1 MYHQVRFD
9 LQMNIQERP
18 TDSRLAG
25 AFGATLILDLDTDE
39 ILAATPQAHTLL
51 KDPSLVGSRF
61 SNLVADDVAQMILF
75 VDEVI
80 HRGEAWTR
88 RITMRTRENDRIDCE
103 ISARSD
109 GKTLLIQIT
118 DLAALE
124 RRAEAAQA
132 ANMYSGGILEWQRA
146 QAFFSELERQNQLIL
161 NAAGE
166 GIYGVNAD
174 GKTTFVNRAAQ
185 EMLGWTDED
194 LLGQDIHTKIH
205 HHHLDGELY
214 PSNQCPIYQSFRYEQ
229 VNRIEDEVF
238 WRKDGKP
245 IRVEYVSTPIY
256 EGQKLAGAVVIFRD
270 ITDRWENERK
280 LREAMD
286 QVAALRDRL
295 EQENAYLQEAISIER
310 AHHDVVGQSP
320 AIRQILQRVEMV
332 SRTQANVLIT
342 GESGTGK
349 AMVASAIH
357 NDSDRRRRPLIH
369 FKCGSVTP
377 DMFESELFGHVRGA
391 FTGALRDKPGKLELA
406 HGGTLFLDEVAD
418 IPLEQQGQL
427 LDALQNRRVTRL
439 GDDRARSLELR
450 VVAATSR
457 NLDREVQA
465 GRMRPELVFF
475 LNVFPIHCTPLRE
488 RPDDIPLLA
497 AHFLKLV
504 CKRLSRTPPI
514 ITEGTIRTLQQYDW
528 PGNVRE
534 LANVIERGA
543 IVSQGEKLVVD
554 IRPDAAPAT
563 RKITTLLSEADIE
576 QIRVANTIACLQE
589 TNGRVS
595 GPNGAAALLGVKP
608 TTLYSRIKSL
618 GLSPDDWA

>member
-1 MYHQVRFD
+1 
-9 LQMNIQERP
+9 MNIQDRTP
-18 TDSRLAG
+18 DSRLAG

-39 ILAATPQAHTLL
+39 ILAATPQAHALL

-61 SNLVADDVAQMILF
+61 SNLVADDVPHMILF

-80 HRGEAWTR
+80 YRGEAWTR
-88 RITMRTRENDRIDCE
+88 RIILRTRENDPINCE
-103 ISARSD
+103 INGRSD
-109 GKTLLIQIT
+109 GKTLTLQIT

-124 RRAEAAQA
+124 RRAEAVQA
-132 ANMYSGGILEWQRA
+132 ASMYNGGILEWQRA

-194 LLGQDIHTKIH
+194 LLGEDIHTKIH
-205 HHHLDGELY
+205 HHHLDGEVY
-214 PSNQCPIYQSFRYEQ
+214 PSHECPIYQSFRYEQ

-256 EGQKLAGAVVIFRD
+256 EGQRLAGAVVIFRD
-270 ITDRWENERK
+270 ITERWENERK

-320 AIRQILQRVEMV
+320 AIQQILQRVEMV

-450 VVAATSR
+450 VVASTSR

-497 AHFLKLV
+497 AHFLNLV

-554 IRPDAAPAT
+554 IHPDAAPAT

-608 TTLYSRIKSL
+608 TTLYSRIKTL

>member
-1 MYHQVRFD
+1 MNKPHQ
-9 LQMNIQERP
+9 Q

-25 AFGATLILDLDTDE
+25 AFGATLALDLDTDR
-39 ILAATPQAHTLL
+39 ILAATPQAVQLL
-51 KDPSLVGSRF
+51 KDPALVGSRF
-61 SNLVADDVAQMILF
+61 SDLVADDVPQMILF
-75 VDEVI
+75 VEEVI
-80 HRGEAWTR
+80 YRGEAWTR
-88 RITMRTRENDRIDCE
+88 RIVLRTRTGEPIRCE
-103 ISARSD
+103 LNGRD
-109 GKTLLIQIT
+109 NGGTLLLQII

-124 RRAEAAQA
+124 RRAEAVEA
-132 ANMYSGGILEWQRA
+132 ATIYSGGILEWQRA
-146 QAFFSELERQNQLIL
+146 QAFFSELEQQNQLIL

-194 LLGQDIHTKIH
+194 LLGEDIHTKIH
-205 HHHLDGELY
+205 HHHLDGEVY
-214 PSNQCPIYQSFRYEQ
+214 PSHECPIYQSFRNEQ

-256 EGQKLAGAVVIFRD
+256 EGQVLAGAVVIFRD
-270 ITDRWENERK
+270 ITERWENERK

-310 AHHDVVGQSP
+310 AHHDVVGRSP
-320 AIRQILQRVEMV
+320 AIQQILQRVEMV

-369 FKCGSVTP
+369 FKCGSVTA
-377 DMFESELFGHVRGA
+377 DTFESELFGHVRGA

-427 LDALQNRRVTRL
+427 LDALQNRMVTRL

-450 VVAATSR
+450 VVASTSR

-465 GRMRPELVFF
+465 GRMRQELVFF

-497 AHFLKLV
+497 SHFLNLA
-504 CKRLSRTPPI
+504 CKRLGRTPPI
-514 ITEGTIRTLQQYDW
+514 ITAGTIRTLQQYDW

-543 IVSQGEKLVVD
+543 IVSRADKLLVD
-554 IRPDAAPAT
+554 IHPVSAPAT

-589 TNGRVS
+589 AKGRVS
-595 GPNGAAALLGVKP
+595 GPNGAAALLGIKP
-608 TTLYSRIKSL
+608 TTLYSRINAL
-618 GLSPDDWA
+618 GLTPDDWV

>member
-1 MYHQVRFD
+1 
-9 LQMNIQERP
+9 MNIQDRTP
-18 TDSRLAG
+18 DSRLAG

-39 ILAATPQAHTLL
+39 ILAATPQAHALL

-61 SNLVADDVAQMILF
+61 SNLVADDVPHMILF

-80 HRGEAWTR
+80 YRGEAWTR
-88 RITMRTRENDRIDCE
+88 RIILRTRENDRINCE
-103 ISARSD
+103 INGRSD
-109 GKTLLIQIT
+109 GKTLTLQIT

-124 RRAEAAQA
+124 RRAEAVQA
-132 ANMYSGGILEWQRA
+132 ASMYNGGILEWQRA

-194 LLGQDIHTKIH
+194 LLGEDIHTKIH
-205 HHHLDGELY
+205 HHHLDGEVY
-214 PSNQCPIYQSFRYEQ
+214 PSHECPIYQSFRYEQ

-256 EGQKLAGAVVIFRD
+256 EGQRLAGAVVIFRD
-270 ITDRWENERK
+270 ITERWENERK

-320 AIRQILQRVEMV
+320 AIQQILQRVEMV

-450 VVAATSR
+450 VVASTSR

-497 AHFLKLV
+497 AHFLNLV

-543 IVSQGEKLVVD
+543 IVSQGGKLVVD
-554 IRPDAAPAT
+554 IHPDAAPAT

-608 TTLYSRIKSL
+608 TTLYSRIKTL

>member
-1 MYHQVRFD
+1 M
-9 LQMNIQERP
+9 
-18 TDSRLAG
+18 
-25 AFGATLILDLDTDE
+25 
-39 ILAATPQAHTLL
+39 
-51 KDPSLVGSRF
+51 
-61 SNLVADDVAQMILF
+61 
-75 VDEVI
+75 
-80 HRGEAWTR
+80 
-88 RITMRTRENDRIDCE
+88 
-103 ISARSD
+103 
-109 GKTLLIQIT
+109 
-118 DLAALE
+118 
-124 RRAEAAQA
+124 
-132 ANMYSGGILEWQRA
+132 
-146 QAFFSELERQNQLIL
+146 
-161 NAAGE
+161 
-166 GIYGVNAD
+166 NAD

-194 LLGQDIHTKIH
+194 LLGEDIHTKIH
-205 HHHLDGELY
+205 HHHLDGEVY
-214 PSNQCPIYQSFRYEQ
+214 PSHECPIYQSFRYEQ

-256 EGQKLAGAVVIFRD
+256 EGQRLAGAVVIFRD
-270 ITDRWENERK
+270 ITERWENERK

-320 AIRQILQRVEMV
+320 AIQQILQRVEMV

-450 VVAATSR
+450 VVASTSR

-497 AHFLKLV
+497 AHFLNLV

-554 IRPDAAPAT
+554 IRPDAAPVT

-589 TNGRVS
+589 ANGRVS

-608 TTLYSRIKSL
+608 TTLYSRIKTL

>member
-1 MYHQVRFD
+1 
-9 LQMNIQERP
+9 MNIQDRTP
-18 TDSRLAG
+18 DSRLAG

-39 ILAATPQAHTLL
+39 ILAATPQAHALL

-61 SNLVADDVAQMILF
+61 SNLVADDVPHMILF

-80 HRGEAWTR
+80 YRGEAWTR
-88 RITMRTRENDRIDCE
+88 RIILRTRENDRINCE
-103 ISARSD
+103 INGRSD
-109 GKTLLIQIT
+109 GKTLTLKIT

-124 RRAEAAQA
+124 RRAEAVQA
-132 ANMYSGGILEWQRA
+132 ASMYNGGILEWQRA

-194 LLGQDIHTKIH
+194 LLGEDIHTKIH
-205 HHHLDGELY
+205 HHHLDGEVY
-214 PSNQCPIYQSFRYEQ
+214 PSHECPIYQSFRYEQ

-256 EGQKLAGAVVIFRD
+256 EGQRLAGAVVIFRD
-270 ITDRWENERK
+270 ITERWENERK

-320 AIRQILQRVEMV
+320 AIQQILQRVEMV

-450 VVAATSR
+450 VVASTSR

-497 AHFLKLV
+497 AHFLNLV

-554 IRPDAAPAT
+554 IHPDAAPAT

-608 TTLYSRIKSL
+608 TTLYSRIKTL

>member
-1 MYHQVRFD
+1 
-9 LQMNIQERP
+9 MNIQDRTP
-18 TDSRLAG
+18 DSRLAG

-39 ILAATPQAHTLL
+39 ILAATPQAHALL

-61 SNLVADDVAQMILF
+61 SNLVADDVPHMILF

-80 HRGEAWTR
+80 YRGEAWTR
-88 RITMRTRENDRIDCE
+88 RIILRTRENDRINCE
-103 ISARSD
+103 INGRSD
-109 GKTLLIQIT
+109 GKTLTLQIT

-124 RRAEAAQA
+124 RRAEAVQA
-132 ANMYSGGILEWQRA
+132 ASMYNGGILEWQRA

-194 LLGQDIHTKIH
+194 LLGEDIHTKIH
-205 HHHLDGELY
+205 HHHLDGEVY
-214 PSNQCPIYQSFRYEQ
+214 PSHECPIYQSFRYEQ

-270 ITDRWENERK
+270 ITERWENERK

-320 AIRQILQRVEMV
+320 AIQQILQRVEMV

-450 VVAATSR
+450 VVASTSR

-497 AHFLKLV
+497 AHFLNLV

-554 IRPDAAPAT
+554 IHPDAAPAT

-608 TTLYSRIKSL
+608 TTLYSRIKTL

>member
-1 MYHQVRFD
+1 MTD
-9 LQMNIQERP
+9 PNPNI
-18 TDSRLAG
+18 DSRLAA
-25 AFGATLILDLDTDE
+25 AFGATLILDLDTDR
-39 ILAATPQAHTLL
+39 ILAATPDALRL
-51 KDPSLVGSRF
+51 FKDDALIGSRF
-61 SNLVADDVAQMILF
+61 CSRVLDDVPHMILF

-80 HRGEAWTR
+80 YRGTAWTR
-88 RITMRTRENDRIDCE
+88 RITLKTQCGTPITCEINGRIDK
-103 ISARSD
+103 SM
-109 GKTLLIQIT
+109 LILQIT
-118 DLAALE
+118 DLHALE
-124 RRAEAAQA
+124 RRAEAVRTATV
-132 ANMYSGGILEWQRA
+132 YSGGILEWQRA
-146 QAFFSELERQNQLIL
+146 QAFFSELEQQNQLIL

-185 EMLGWTDED
+185 EMLGWTNED
-194 LLGQDIHTKIH
+194 LLGEDIHTKIH
-205 HHHLDGELY
+205 HHHLDGEQY
-214 PSNQCPIYQSFRYEQ
+214 PSHECPIYQSFRYEQ

-256 EGQKLAGAVVIFRD
+256 EGQVLAGAVVIFRD
-270 ITDRWENERK
+270 ITERWENERK
-280 LREAMD
+280 LRDAMD

-320 AIRQILQRVEMV
+320 AIQQILQRVEMV

-342 GESGTGK
+342 GENGTGK

-377 DMFESELFGHVRGA
+377 DMFERELFGQVRGA
-391 FTGALRDKPGKLELA
+391 FPGALRDKPGKLELA
-406 HGGTLFLDEVAD
+406 HGGTLYLDEVAD

-427 LDALQNRRVTRL
+427 LDALQNRMVTRL

-450 VVAATSR
+450 VVASTSR

-497 AHFLKLV
+497 AHFLALV
-504 CKRLSRTPPI
+504 CKRLSRKPPI
-514 ITEGTIRTLQQYDW
+514 ITAGTIRTLQQYDW

-543 IVSQGEKLVVD
+543 IVSRSDKLLVD
-554 IRPDAAPAT
+554 IHPVSASAT
-563 RKITTLLSEADIE
+563 RKITTLLSEADIDK
-576 QIRVANTIACLQE
+576 IRVANTIACLQE
-589 TNGRVS
+589 TKGRVS
-595 GPNGAAALLGVKP
+595 GPEGAAALLGIKP
-608 TTLYSRIKSL
+608 TTLYSRIKTL
-618 GLSPDDWA
+618 GLTPDDWI

>member
-1 MYHQVRFD
+1 MTTQT
-9 LQMNIQERP
+9 RP
-18 TDSRLAG
+18 DDSRLAG
-25 AFGATLILDLDTDE
+25 AFGATLLLDLDTDV
-39 ILAATPQAHTLL
+39 ILAATPQAHALL

-61 SNLVADDVAQMILF
+61 SNLVADDVPQMILF

-88 RITMRTRENDRIDCE
+88 RIILRTREDDRIKCE
-103 ISARSD
+103 INGRSE
-109 GKTLLIQIT
+109 GQTLLLQIT

-124 RRAEAAQA
+124 RRAEAVQA
-132 ANMYSGGILEWQRA
+132 ASMYSGGILEWQRA

-194 LLGQDIHTKIH
+194 LLGEDIHTKIH

-214 PSNQCPIYQSFRYEQ
+214 PSHECPIYQSFRFEQ

-270 ITDRWENERK
+270 ITERWENERK

-320 AIRQILQRVEMV
+320 AIQQILQRVEMV

-427 LDALQNRRVTRL
+427 LDALQNRMVTRL

-450 VVAATSR
+450 VVASTSR

-497 AHFLKLV
+497 AHFLNLV

-543 IVSQGEKLVVD
+543 IVSQGGKLVVD
-554 IRPDAAPAT
+554 IHPDAAPAT

-608 TTLYSRIKSL
+608 TTLYSRIKTL

>member
-1 MYHQVRFD
+1 MTHADQTR
-9 LQMNIQERP
+9 
-18 TDSRLAG
+18 DSRLAG
-25 AFGATLILDLDTDE
+25 AFGATLILDLNTDR
-39 ILAATPQAHTLL
+39 IVAATPKAKDLL
-51 KDPSLVGSRF
+51 KDPALVGSRF
-61 SNLVADDVAQMILF
+61 SDLVVDDVPHMILF
-75 VDEVI
+75 VDEVTY
-80 HRGEAWTR
+80 RGEAWTR
-88 RITMRTRENDRIDCE
+88 RITLRTRTDEPLTCE
-103 ISARSD
+103 LNGRAE
-109 GKTLLIQIT
+109 GELLLLQIT
-118 DLAALE
+118 DLNALA
-124 RRAEAAQA
+124 RRAEAVQA
-132 ANMYSGGILEWQRA
+132 ATIYNGGILEWQRT

-185 EMLGWTDED
+185 EMLGWTQED
-194 LLGQDIHTKIH
+194 LLGEDIHTKIH
-205 HHHLDGELY
+205 HHHLDGGIY
-214 PSNQCPIYQSFRYEQ
+214 PSHECPIYQSFRYEQ
-229 VNRIEDEVF
+229 VNRIENEVF

-256 EGQKLAGAVVIFRD
+256 EGRVLAGAVVIFRD
-270 ITDRWENERK
+270 ITERWENERK
-280 LREAMD
+280 LRDAMD

-320 AIRQILQRVEMV
+320 AIQQILQRVEMV

-406 HGGTLFLDEVAD
+406 HGGTLFLDEIAD

-427 LDALQNRRVTRL
+427 LDALQNRVVTRL
-439 GDDRARSLELR
+439 GDDRPRSLELR
-450 VVAATSR
+450 LVASTSS

-497 AHFLKLV
+497 AHFLNLV
-504 CKRLSRTPPI
+504 CKRLSRPAPI
-514 ITEGTIRTLQQYDW
+514 ITEGTIRTLQRYDW

-543 IVSQGEKLVVD
+543 IVSRSDKLLVD
-554 IRPDAAPAT
+554 IHPVSAPAI
-563 RKITTLLSEADIE
+563 RKVTALLSEADIE

-589 TNGRVS
+589 AQGRVS
-595 GPNGAAALLGVKP
+595 GPNGAAELLGVKP
-608 TTLYSRIKSL
+608 TTLYSRIKTL
-618 GLSPDDWA
+618 GLTPDDWV